1 MKVTIFGRM
10 NVFQLD
16 NEVALITGGGT
27 GLGFGIAR
35 CMVSAGAKV
44 ILAGRREEVVKKAAE
59 DLGPSATYVAY
70 DVTQMSEAPG
80 MVQRV
85 STRFGPI
92 SILVNNAGINLK
104 KPAMETTED
113 DMLRLMNT
121 NVIGAHALTRAAAP
135 SMLERKH
142 GSVIFIASAASLFGI
157 PFVVAYS
164 AAKTALIGVVRTLST
179 ELSPSGVRVNAIAP
193 GWIESEMSATA
204 MRNDPSRFERVL
216 ERTPLGR
223 FGKPEDVGYAAVY
236 LSSNAARFV
245 TGSTLV
251 VDGGISEGF

>member
-1 MKVTIFGRM
+1 MDLFR
-10 NVFQLD
+10 LD
-16 NEVALITGGGT
+16 NQVALITGGGT
-27 GLGFGIAR
+27 GLGFGIAT
-35 CMVSAGAKV
+35 CMVRAGAKV
-44 ILAGRREEVVKKAAE
+44 ILAGRREDVVRKAAE
-59 DLGPSATYVAY
+59 QLGPSATWAQY
-70 DVTQMSEAPG
+70 DVTRMSEAPAL
-80 MVQRV
+80 VERV
-85 STRFGPI
+85 SKSFGPV

-104 KPAMETTED
+104 KPAMETTEEE
-113 DMLRLMNT
+113 MTRLMNT

-135 SMLERKH
+135 QMIERKS

-157 PFVVAYS
+157 PYVVAYS

-179 ELSPSGVRVNAIAP
+179 ELSPHGVRVNAIAP

-204 MRNDPSRFERVL
+204 MRNDPKRYERVL

-236 LSSNAARFV
+236 LCSRAASFV

-251 VDGGISEGF
+251 VDGGISMGF

>member
-1 MKVTIFGRM
+1 MK
-10 NVFQLD
+10 VFQLD
-16 NEVALITGGGT
+16 GEVALITGGGT
-27 GLGFGIAR
+27 GLGFGIAK
-35 CMVSAGAKV
+35 CMVEAGAKV
-44 ILAGRREEVVKKAAE
+44 ILAGRREDVVKQAAE
-59 DLGPSATYVAY
+59 QLGSTATYVAY
-70 DVTQMSEAPG
+70 DVTEMQEAPR
-80 MVQRV
+80 MAARM
-85 STRFGPI
+85 SKAFGPI

-104 KPAMETTED
+104 KPAMETTEE
-113 DMLRLMNT
+113 DMLRVMNT
-121 NVIGAHALTRAAAP
+121 NVIGAHALTRAVVP
-135 SMLERKH
+135 GMIERKH

-179 ELSPSGVRVNAIAP
+179 ELSPHAVRVNAIAP

-204 MRNDPSRFERVL
+204 MKNDPARFERVL

-223 FGKPEDVGYAAVY
+223 FGRPEDVGYAAVF
-236 LSSNAARFV
+236 LSSAAARFV